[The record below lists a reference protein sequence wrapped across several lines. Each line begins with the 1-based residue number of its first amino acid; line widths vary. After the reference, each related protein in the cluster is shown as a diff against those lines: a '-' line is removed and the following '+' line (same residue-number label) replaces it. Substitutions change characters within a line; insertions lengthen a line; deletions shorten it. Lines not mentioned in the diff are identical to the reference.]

1 MQAQNHRE
9 QTRARIKLTAS
20 IAVWGGSFIAI
31 KIAVGQISPVSVI
44 WARFLIGMTVLGI
57 IAYQRGELG
66 IPSWKNGFDFLLLGF
81 LGITLHQWL
90 QSNGLTT
97 SEAATTAWIVSTT
110 PVFMAML
117 GWVFLKERFDWG
129 VAAGILLATLGVLLV
144 VGKGKFDGLFSGSF
158 GQPGDILIL
167 LSAPNW
173 AIYSVMSRPALKRF
187 SALKVTFYSMLFGW
201 LLTSIQFFYT
211 GGWADFSRL
220 DTAGW
225 ASIFFLGFFCSAL
238 AYIFYNDG
246 LQILSA
252 SQVGAFLYLEPLVAT
267 LIAAVIL
274 DERIVLAS
282 IVGGILIL
290 LGVYIVNQK
299 SEPAAS

>member
-1 MQAQNHRE
+1 MQEQIQKDRAQ
-9 QTRARIKLTAS
+9 AIKLTAS

-44 WARFLIGMTVLGI
+44 WSRFLIGMAVLGI
-57 IAYQRGELG
+57 IAYRRGELG
-66 IPSWKNGFDFLLLGF
+66 IPSWKDGLEFLFLGF

-97 SEAATTAWIVSTT
+97 SEAATTAWIVSTI
-110 PVFMAML
+110 PVFMALL
-117 GWVFLKERFDWG
+117 GWAFLKERFDWR

-144 VGKGKFDGLFSGSF
+144 VGKGKFEGLFSGGF

-173 AIYSVMSRPALKRF
+173 AVYSVLSRPALERF

-201 LLTSIQFFYT
+201 MLTTIHFVYA
-211 GGWADFSRL
+211 GGWADFSQL
-220 DTAGW
+220 DASGW
-225 ASIFFLGFFCSAL
+225 ASILFLGFLCSAL

-246 LQILSA
+246 LQVLPA
-252 SQVGAFLYLEPLVAT
+252 SQVGAFLYLEPLSAT
-267 LIAAVIL
+267 LIAALIL
-274 DERIVLAS
+274 DERITLAS
-282 IVGGILIL
+282 IAGGMLIL
-290 LGVYIVNQK
+290 LGVYIVNRK
-299 SEPAAS
+299 SGTASS